1 MNQPEELYQELIK
14 EGKTMY
20 AKWLVPCCQKKND
33 SYRIA
38 VVGESLR
45 GKSTFINDLL
55 GQKLLPTGIIPTSCT
70 ISLEYGEKE
79 QCLDAVGNPLTNALF
94 ADAVDDNDR
103 LTLQAPNA
111 RLKALGAS
119 ITEYPGLAMLHSDED
134 FLSLSEIRCCDCVVL
149 VVSAEQLLSMTE
161 CNFIQCFCKYSSAKR
176 IMVWVSKMDLIPK
189 EECQRIADYARSKLN
204 TQFPGVKWWFGAE
217 KALLPTEENVVEKK
231 EAFAIVEAW
240 LQEVRGVEAVSQ
252 DAVLACLKEKLQK
265 EYEAACEAQAQA
277 EQKRQTHY
285 AAWERQKTSRLTDLD
300 EYIVQFH
307 GRELA
312 AKKALSEE
320 IGTGFARMKKEQFRS
335 YQQAEDKLKWGKEL
349 STSWKNGLDRIAEEV
364 DQKAAV
370 VFEQDRLWLES
381 CLQNVSTRE
390 TAGFRLDIQPKDA
403 PGVLELKDYSRQKK
417 VIPAVVAGGTVS
429 VFAFMKILATAL
441 EMFVRGA
448 MEHPETA
455 SALETG
461 INMVGKTLDNATGIM
476 TAAVLVVGLI
486 VGGLKEKALP
496 GKENE
501 QAQQVK
507 ETLED
512 SLSRIETLAKE
523 QAAEQIE
530 KIYRGE
536 AGLLADEKAR
546 VQNEQFREK
555 EGPDSAEEAV
565 SLKKLLNAIENN

>member
-1 MNQPEELYQELIK
+1 MNHPEELYQELVK
-14 EGKTMY
+14 EGKTTY

-33 SYRIA
+33 SCRIA

-45 GKSTFINDLL
+45 GKSTFINELL

-70 ISLEYGEKE
+70 ITLKHGEKE
-79 QCLDAVGNPLTNALF
+79 QLLDAAGEPLKNSL

-119 ITEYPGLAMLHSDED
+119 ITEYPGLGMLHSDED

-149 VVSAEQLLSMTE
+149 VVSAEQLLSMME
-161 CNFIQCFCKYSSAKR
+161 CNFIQYFCKYSSAKR
-176 IMVWVSKMDLIPK
+176 IMVWIRKMDRIPK
-189 EECQRIADYARSKLN
+189 GECQRIDDYARSKLDA
-204 TQFPGVKWWFGAE
+204 QFPGVKWWIGAE
-217 KALLPTEENVVEKK
+217 KALLPTEKNVVE
-231 EAFAIVEAW
+231 
-240 LQEVRGVEAVSQ
+240 
-252 DAVLACLKEKLQK
+252 K

-277 EQKRQTHY
+277 EQKRQTRY

-320 IGTGFARMKKEQFRS
+320 IGAGFARMKKEQFRS
-335 YQQAEDKLKWGKEL
+335 YQQAADKLKWGKEL

-381 CLQNVSTRE
+381 CLQNVSARE

-403 PGVLELKDYSRQKK
+403 PGVSELKDYSRQKK

-461 INMVGKTLDNATGIM
+461 INMVGKTAERKGFARKGKRAGPAGERNSGRFAEPDRNAGQGTGSG
-476 TAAVLVVGLI
+476 ADR
-486 VGGLKEKALP
+486 
-496 GKENE
+496 
-501 QAQQVK
+501 
-507 ETLED
+507 ED
-512 SLSRIETLAKE
+512 LS
-523 QAAEQIE
+523 
-530 KIYRGE
+530 
-536 AGLLADEKAR
+536 
-546 VQNEQFREK
+546 
-555 EGPDSAEEAV
+555 
-565 SLKKLLNAIENN
+565 

>member
-1 MNQPEELYQELIK
+1 MNHPEELYQELVK
-14 EGKTMY
+14 EGKTTY

-33 SYRIA
+33 SCRIA
-38 VVGESLR
+38 VVGERLR
-45 GKSTFINDLL
+45 GKSTFINELL

-70 ISLEYGEKE
+70 ITLKHGEKE
-79 QCLDAVGNPLTNALF
+79 QLLDAAGEPLKNSL

-119 ITEYPGLAMLHSDED
+119 ITEYPGLGMLHSDED

-161 CNFIQCFCKYSSAKR
+161 CNFIQYFCKYSSAKR
-176 IMVWVSKMDLIPK
+176 IMVWIRKMDRIPK
-189 EECQRIADYARSKLN
+189 GECQRIDDYARSKLDA
-204 TQFPGVKWWFGAE
+204 QFPGVKWWVGAE
-217 KALLPTEENVVEKK
+217 KALLPTEKNVVEK
-231 EAFAIVEAW
+231 EQAFAIVEAW

-252 DAVLACLKEKLQK
+252 DAVLACLKEQLQK

-277 EQKRQTHY
+277 EQKRQTRY

-320 IGTGFARMKKEQFRS
+320 IGAGFARMKKEQFRS
-335 YQQAEDKLKWGKEL
+335 YQQAADKLKWGKEL

-381 CLQNVSTRE
+381 CLQNVSARE

-403 PGVLELKDYSRQKK
+403 PGVSELKDYSRQKK

-507 ETLED
+507 EILED
-512 SLSRIETLAKE
+512 SLSWIETLAKE

-530 KIYRGE
+530 KIYREE

-546 VQNEQFREK
+546 VQNEQFQEK
-555 EGPDSAEEAV
+555 EGPDNAEETV
-565 SLKKLLNAIENN
+565 SLKKLLNAIESN